1 MKYRTKWQN
10 LIFFIFILGV
20 FVGLSYI
27 KGLDNWI
34 LWVILA
40 FLILFN
46 TAAIF
51 DFFSSPVWVEIKSDK
66 VAGTIKLTSRLRS
79 CHMYMT
85 EKHSC
90 DLLDVVVKTNY
101 LTTTDK
107 DDVPQIVGHTIIL
120 VFKANEVIY
129 FNINKGE
136 YNQDWK
142 NYIRQLDEFHFN
154 GNADRCAEINKKQEF
169 DYYKVANTFNF
180 IFALVFNFIVFF
192 LSDFLIRKDTKRP
205 YSFMSD

>member
-1 MKYRTKWQN
+1 
-10 LIFFIFILGV
+10 
-20 FVGLSYI
+20 
-27 KGLDNWI
+27 
-34 LWVILA
+34 
-40 FLILFN
+40 
-46 TAAIF
+46 
-51 DFFSSPVWVEIKSDK
+51 
-66 VAGTIKLTSRLRS
+66 
-79 CHMYMT
+79 MT

-154 GNADRCAEINKKQEF
+154 GNADRCAEINKK
-169 DYYKVANTFNF
+169 
-180 IFALVFNFIVFF
+180 
-192 LSDFLIRKDTKRP
+192 
-205 YSFMSD
+205 